1 MADCRIV
8 YNGVTNALTA
18 IQTSSKGYL
27 DAGNEFIS
35 AFTNAINE
43 MEGEAKDALDTLIK
57 GQVTQ
62 FVTEGIPKAL
72 DGMHELL
79 NENLNNFVKV
89 DSDIANSIKP

>member
-8 YNGVTNALTA
+8 YNGVTSALEA
-18 IQTSSKGYL
+18 INTSSGDYKK
-27 DAGNEFIS
+27 AGDQFIED
-35 AFTNAINE
+35 FTSAINE
-43 MEGEAKDALDTLIK
+43 MEGEAKDALASLIQ

-79 NENLNNFVKV
+79 QGNLDNFVKV
-89 DSDIANSIKP
+89 DDDIAASIRQ